1 MGSLELYIKDINQ
14 KWQTTT
20 FGQMQVGI
28 TTIIKINN
36 NLRKVYGHLD
46 MIILSQTKHN
56 QELVEARECLGH
68 HQDPLPSLVSHH
80 KVNIQILDSI
90 LAFGTPATRAAPR

>member
-1 MGSLELYIKDINQ
+1 MGSLELNIKDINQ

-20 FGQMQVGI
+20 FGQMPVGI

-46 MIILSQTKHN
+46 MIILSTKHN
-56 QELVEARECLGH
+56 QEHLEARECLGH
-68 HQDPLPSLVSHH
+68 HQDPLPFLASQH

-90 LAFGTPATRAAPR
+90 QATGTPATPATPR

>member
-1 MGSLELYIKDINQ
+1 MGSLELNIKDINQ

-20 FGQMQVGI
+20 FGQMPVGI

-56 QELVEARECLGH
+56 QEHLEAKECPGH
-68 HQDPLPSLVSHH
+68 HQGPPPSLASHH

-90 LAFGTPATRAAPR
+90 QATGTPATPAAPR